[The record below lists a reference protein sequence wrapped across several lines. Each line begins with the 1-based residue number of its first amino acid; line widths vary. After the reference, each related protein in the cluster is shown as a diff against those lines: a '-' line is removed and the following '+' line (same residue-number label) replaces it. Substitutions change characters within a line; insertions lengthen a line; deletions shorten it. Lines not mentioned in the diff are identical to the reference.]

1 MKPTQEL
8 HDAGQSLWLDNI
20 TRDLLTS
27 GKLKGYI
34 EQLAVTGLTS
44 NPTIFDQA
52 IERSSAYDPAIA
64 KGAAEGASA
73 EEIFFQLA
81 IDDLRAAADLF
92 GPVHEGSDGVDGWVS
107 LEVSPLLA
115 DDAAATVAAA
125 ITLHQRADRANLF
138 IKIPGTPAGL
148 QAIGECIFAGVPVN
162 VTLLFSA
169 AQYVAAAGAYMTG
182 LERRLAEGLSPDVA
196 SVASLF
202 VSRWDKAL
210 ATQGPEALR
219 DRVGIAAGAQAYR
232 SYHELLASD
241 RWQRLAN
248 AGARPQRLLFAST
261 STKNPAAPDTLYIS
275 GLAAPMTI
283 NTMPEDTLLAFADH
297 GHVAGTLDPAG
308 GDADLVMS
316 QLAAAGMDPAELALR
331 LQREGAAAFEASWNN
346 LVACIG
352 DRAGQL
358 VAGR

>member
-1 MKPTQEL
+1 
-8 HDAGQSLWLDNI
+8 
-20 TRDLLTS
+20 
-27 GKLKGYI
+27 
-34 EQLAVTGLTS
+34 
-44 NPTIFDQA
+44 
-52 IERSSAYDPAIA
+52 
-64 KGAAEGASA
+64 
-73 EEIFFQLA
+73 
-81 IDDLRAAADLF
+81 ADLF

>member
-1 MKPTQEL
+1 MNPTQEL

-20 TRDLLTS
+20 TRDLLNL

-34 EQLAVTGLTS
+34 DQLAVTGLTS

-52 IERSSAYDPAIA
+52 IERSQAYDAEIA
-64 KGAAEGASA
+64 KAAAAGDPA
-73 EEIFFQLA
+73 EEIFFKLA

-92 GPVHEGSDGVDGWVS
+92 RPLHEQTVGVDGWVS

-115 DDAAATVAAA
+115 DDAEGTVEAATA
-125 ITLHQRADRANLF
+125 LHRRAGRPNLF

-148 QAIGECIFAGVPVN
+148 KAIEECIFAGVPIN

-169 AQYVAAAGAYMTG
+169 AQYSAAAGAYMAG
-182 LERRLAEGLSPDVA
+182 LERRVVQGLSPDVT

-210 ATQGPEALR
+210 AGKVPEALR
-219 DRVGIAAGAQAYR
+219 GRVGIAAAAQAYR
-232 SYHELLASD
+232 SYRDLLDSE

-248 AGARPQRLLFAST
+248 AGGRPQRLLFAST
-261 STKNPAAPDTLYIS
+261 STKDPAAPDVLYIS
-275 GLAAPMTI
+275 ALGAPLTI
-283 NTMPEDTLLAFADH
+283 NTMPEETLLAFADH
-297 GHVAGTLDPAG
+297 GRVGAMLDPAG
-308 GDADLVMS
+308 GDADAVMGGLS
-316 QLAAAGMDPAELALR
+316 AAGIDPSELALR
-331 LQREGAAAFEASWNN
+331 LQREGAASFDDSWGN
-346 LVACIG
+346 LMACIG
-352 DRAGQL
+352 SRAGQL